1 MFARRTP
8 PAISTARLLKS
19 QTIRDPTGCLTLF
32 ECKSV
37 APIRLSASAA
47 ASSLARMGAIEGAR
61 LTAVLA
67 RAARV
72 PVAVLGV
79 TALSG
84 GAASDTFAVDA
95 VRDGQPW
102 PLILQRAAAGDAA
115 DGSLPKADQ
124 AALQMLAHRHGLP
137 VAAVVAV
144 LAPEDGL
151 GAGFVMARIDGEALA
166 PRWLKRPEFAA
177 ARAAMTGQCAAVLAR
192 LHAIPLADAADLA
205 LPSGRTDAA
214 RARMFDHYRSFKVDL
229 PVFDLALCWLAERC
243 GTAEPAAIVHGDFRS
258 GNLIVGEDG
267 LRAVLDWELAHLG
280 EGGEDLGWLCVNAWR
295 FGVWQKPVGGFGERD
310 ALYDAYAEAGGAR
323 IDKARAHFWEVWGTL
338 RWGLSCLQLGND
350 HVSGRVRSVERA
362 AIGRRVS
369 EVELDLLHLIRFGD
383 I

>member
-1 MFARRTP
+1 MSMP
-8 PAISTARLLKS
+8 ES
-19 QTIRDPTGCLTLF
+19 D
-32 ECKSV
+32 
-37 APIRLSASAA
+37 
-47 ASSLARMGAIEGAR
+47 R
-61 LTAVLA
+61 LTAVLS
-67 RAARV
+67 RAART
-72 PVAVLGV
+72 PVTVADLIP
-79 TALSG
+79 LSG
-84 GAASDTFAVDA
+84 GAASDTIAVDA
-95 VRDGQPW
+95 LRDGQPW

-124 AALQMLAHRHGLP
+124 AALQMLAHAHGLP
-137 VAAVVAV
+137 VAEVVAV
-144 LAPEDGL
+144 LEPGDGL
-151 GAGFVMARIDGEALA
+151 GAGFVMARVDGESLA

-192 LHAIPLADAADLA
+192 LHAIPLAEAAGLA
-205 LPSGRTDAA
+205 LPAGRTDEA
-214 RARMFDHYRSFKVDL
+214 RARMFDHYRSFQVDL

-243 GTAEPAAIVHGDFRS
+243 GTAEPSAIVHGDFRS
-258 GNLIVGEDG
+258 GNFIVNETG
-267 LRAVLDWELAHLG
+267 LAAVLDWELAHRG
-280 EGGEDLGWLCVNAWR
+280 EGAEDLGWLCVNAWR
-295 FGVWQKPVGGFGERD
+295 FGVWQKPVGGFGERE

-323 IDKARAHFWEVWGTL
+323 IDRARAHFWEVWGTL